1 MKNNELLVITNIKKT
16 ILFFDNILLNFP
28 KKDYILKNKIELVLY
43 DLLESIYMA
52 NYLAK
57 DERINKLYLCLTKI
71 KMLDFYINISFNK
84 KVISYKK
91 FIKIC
96 EFLNNID
103 RLIYGFIKYEKN
115 R

>member
-71 KMLDFYINISFNK
+71 KMLEFYI
-84 KVISYKK
+84 VM
-91 FIKIC
+91 
-96 EFLNNID
+96 
-103 RLIYGFIKYEKN
+103 
-115 R
+115 